1 MMYLIQDGYMSH
13 IRYSNMTSLDK
24 WTFPQWR
31 LIAGG
36 NGGFCRVNPYW
47 RPLEG
52 KDKNAVRIL
61 IIMRAEG
68 FV

>member
-1 MMYLIQDGYMSH
+1 MMYLVQDGYMSH

-24 WTFPQWR
+24 WTSPQWR

-36 NGGFCRVNPYW
+36 NGGFCRVNPHW

-52 KDKNAVRIL
+52 KDLRRKNIDHHESRD
-61 IIMRAEG
+61 
-68 FV
+68 F